1 MRAALAA
8 LGLVAVLAGAVP
20 AADLTYAPATVDR
33 YFRLEWQVTRSA
45 KGPAIEKYV
54 HNQAR
59 QTAERMQL
67 RIERLDA
74 AGSVV
79 GASSVWVVGT
89 IPRDDRAYFRAAVPD
104 APSYRVVVVA
114 FDWSCGTGGM

>member
-1 MRAALAA
+1 MRAGLAA

-20 AADLTYAPATVDR
+20 AADLAYAPATVER
-33 YFRLEWQVTRSA
+33 YFRLEWQVTRGA
-45 KGPAIEKYV
+45 KGPAIEGYV

-74 AGSVV
+74 AGTVI
-79 GASSVWVVGT
+79 GTSSAWVIGT

-104 APSYRVVVVA
+104 AVSYRVAVVS

>member
-1 MRAALAA
+1 MRAALALLA
-8 LGLVAVLAGAVP
+8 LVAVLAGAVP
-20 AADLTYAPATVDR
+20 AGAQAYAPQTVDR
-33 YFRLEWQVTRSA
+33 YFRVEWQVKRA
-45 KGPAIEKYV
+45 GKGLAIEGYV

-74 AGSVV
+74 AGTVV
-79 GASSVWVVGT
+79 GSSSAWVIGT

-104 APSYRVVVVA
+104 AASYRVAVVS
-114 FDWSCGTGGM
+114 FDWSCSTGGM

>member
-20 AADLTYAPATVDR
+20 AADLMYAPATVDR
-33 YFRLEWQVTRSA
+33 DFRLEWQVTRGA
-45 KGPAIEKYV
+45 KGPAIEGYV

-104 APSYRVVVVA
+104 SASYRVAVVA
-114 FDWSCGTGGM
+114 FDWSCGIGGM